1 MKPKSAIQKGKNF
14 ENWIADQIEEAGLGR
29 ASRTPGSGSGNRHKG
44 EILAN
49 IPFLIEAKNHAS
61 LKWHPAIDQAK
72 SQAEIGNWDSKKW
85 ALVVKDFRSPE
96 NNPEAYA
103 LIDFHE
109 FLKLLKKDAEPLV
122 KEPDRNLKYKL
133 GRLKQAAQEVI
144 KEL

>member
-1 MKPKSAIQKGKNF
+1 MKPKSAQNKGKRF
-14 ENWIADQIEEAGLGR
+14 EIWIAEQIEEAGLGR

-44 EILAN
+44 DILAN
-49 IPFLIEAKNHAS
+49 IPFLIEAKNHRS

-85 ALVVKDFRSPE
+85 LLVVKDFRSPE

-103 LIDFHE
+103 VLDFRE
-109 FLKLLKKDAEPLV
+109 LLKLFKKDAEPLI

-133 GRLKQAAQEVI
+133 ARLKQSAQEVM